1 MRGFFMLFAIHRVLW
16 LFILNFCIHFTF
28 SNTFTVNL
36 NRMMMKTNVF
46 STVFLML
53 ICSFALS
60 AQEITPGFKA
70 GVNFANLNSDAS
82 TDMTT
87 GYYIGF
93 LADIRLSDKFHVQPE
108 VLYSR
113 EGAKD
118 VILDYVK
125 VPVMLKYYISE
136 EFALHAG
143 PYASVITGSTRNFQR
158 FDAGAAAGLS
168 YEFPFGLYTDARY
181 NFGVLDILNVQGLS
195 AVRNSVIQ
203 VGIGYKFQ

>member
-1 MRGFFMLFAIHRVLW
+1 MKNNVLTWFLF
-16 LFILNFCIHFTF
+16 
-28 SNTFTVNL
+28 
-36 NRMMMKTNVF
+36 
-46 STVFLML
+46 VFL
-53 ICSFALS
+53 LS
-60 AQEITPGFKA
+60 GTLTAQEITPGFKT
-70 GVNFANLNSDAS
+70 GLNFANLNSDAS
-82 TDMTT
+82 TDMTI

-93 LADIRLSDKFHVQPE
+93 LADIRLSEKFHLQPE

-118 VILDYVK
+118 VIINYIK
-125 VPVMLKYYISE
+125 VPVMAKYYLSD

-143 PYASVITGSTRNFQR
+143 PYISVITGPTRDFQR
-158 FDAGAAAGLS
+158 YDAGAAGGLS

-181 NFGVLDILNVQGLS
+181 NFGVLDILNVQGAS